1 MEFSLEFIVE
11 FSLELIAE
19 LMLEFDVELFILL
32 VGFGNVYIEFRD
44 VITPSMMT
52 SKNIKIAKAITY
64 FHERLFSC
72 D

>member
-1 MEFSLEFIVE
+1 MEFSLMFDVE
-11 FSLELIAE
+11 F
-19 LMLEFDVELFILL
+19 MLEFNVELFISL
-32 VGFGNVYIEFRD
+32 VGFGNVYIESRD